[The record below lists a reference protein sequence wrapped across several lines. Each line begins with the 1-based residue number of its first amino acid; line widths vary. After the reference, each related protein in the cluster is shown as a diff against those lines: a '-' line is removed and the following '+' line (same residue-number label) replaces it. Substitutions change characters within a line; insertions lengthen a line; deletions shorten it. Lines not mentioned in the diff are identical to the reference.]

1 MAEQSYT
8 ESSDPALVVAVAR
21 YHEGALAELYRR
33 HAGPVHALAR
43 RLLGDPVLA
52 EEIVQEVFLRLWR
65 EPERFDAER
74 GSVRA
79 FLLAHTHG
87 RSVDLVRAE
96 SARRRREERD
106 QVRTPEVGYD
116 LEREVMDLA
125 VGERV
130 RAALAVLNQHERA
143 AIELAYLGG
152 HTYREVATAL
162 QEPEGTIKSRIRS
175 GMQKLRGELGDL
187 VGVAAT

>member
-1 MAEQSYT
+1 MAEQSYS

-33 HAGPVHALAR
+33 HAGSVHALAR
-43 RLLGDPVLA
+43 RLLGDPALA

-74 GSVRA
+74 GSVRS
-79 FLLAHTHG
+79 FLLTHTHG

-96 SARRRREERD
+96 SSRRRREERD
-106 QVRTPEVGYD
+106 QVRTPDVGYD

-125 VGERV
+125 VAERV
-130 RAALAVLNQHERA
+130 RTALAVLNQQERA

-152 HTYREVATAL
+152 CTYREVATVL

-187 VGVAAT
+187 VGVAAR